1 MDKREIKF
9 RAWNSNVKE
18 MRTPYV
24 WQNES
29 NMFSTAMCWSP
40 TESLMQFTGLKD
52 CNGVDI
58 YEGDILRDSSYDKSR
73 YDTYEYCY
81 GEVVFADCT
90 FKQKYTHKDVAE
102 YFDEI
107 SRYEEVIGNIY
118 QNPMLLEDV

>member
-1 MDKREIKF
+1 MNKREIKF

-18 MRTPYV
+18 MRTPYA

-40 TESLMQFTGLKD
+40 TENLMQFTGLKD

-58 YEGDILRDSSYDKSR
+58 YEGDIVDID
-73 YDTYEYCY
+73 Y
-81 GEVVFADCT
+81 GEYLPSPYNIKGFTGVVKFIDGS
-90 FKQKYTHKDVAE
+90 FMVEKDTHLVD
-102 YFDEI
+102 FLFQEI
-107 SRYEEVIGNIY
+107 AVVEVIGNIY